1 MVTQWNRNELQ
12 QGFTE
17 MTRDKIKNFLQKNE
31 ADWIEWHHNTPITS
45 HIGGIWERQIR
56 TIRNI
61 LEELLPTHSLSLNSE
76 SLRTL
81 MIEVELIVNSKS
93 LTVETQTALQLY
105 HQAIFSP

>member
-1 MVTQWNRNELQ
+1 
-12 QGFTE
+12 

-31 ADWIEWHHNTPITS
+31 VDWIEWHHNLPITS
-45 HIGGIWERQIR
+45 HISGIWERQIR

-61 LEELLPTHSLSLNSE
+61 LEELLPTHSLSLNGE